1 MSFSDGVHRQP
12 LAAISRRHHLQVG
25 GCRCIMIVNRLI
37 TRFVCMSTV
46 FATFVSS
53 SAATA
58 QDGTIRVY
66 IGTYTGAESKGIY
79 LSRLDPSTGA
89 LAPAE
94 LAAEVANPSFLAI
107 HPGGKFVYAVNEVSD
122 SDGIRTGAV
131 SAFAVEPQ
139 TGKLK
144 LLNHQSSQ
152 GAGPCHIVVDRAG
165 KNALVANYSGGSCA
179 SLPIGDDGKVG
190 EATSA
195 QQHKGKSVNPA
206 RQQEPHAHSINL
218 DAANRFV
225 FVADLGLDQVL
236 VYRFDVVKGI
246 LTANDPPAVSVT
258 AGAGPRHFSMHPS
271 GKFAYVINELGN
283 TVTAFTY
290 DPERGTLEEIQ
301 NITTLPKDFKD
312 ASYTAE
318 VVVHPSGK
326 FLYGSNR
333 GHDSLA
339 IFTINAGTGKL
350 TAVGHQPTGGKTPRN
365 FAIDPSGTFLLAENM
380 DSGTIVVFRID
391 PNTGELKPTSH
402 KLEVPSP
409 VCVRMVKVA
418 N

>member
-1 MSFSDGVHRQP
+1 MATLF
-12 LAAISRRHHLQVG
+12 AASQ
-25 GCRCIMIVNRLI
+25 M
-37 TRFVCMSTV
+37 
-46 FATFVSS
+46 S
-53 SAATA
+53 SAALA

-66 IGTYTGAESKGIY
+66 IGTYTGAASKGIY
-79 LSRLDPSTGA
+79 LSRLDPATGS
-89 LAPAE
+89 LSPAE

-122 SDGIRTGAV
+122 SDGKKTGAV

-144 LLNHQSSQ
+144 LLNHKSSQ

-165 KNALVANYSGGSCA
+165 KNALVANYGGGSCA
-179 SLPIGDDGKVG
+179 SLPIGDDGRVG
-190 EATSA
+190 DATST

-236 VYRFDVVKGI
+236 VYRFDATKGT
-246 LTANDPPAVSVT
+246 LTANDPPAASVA
-258 AGAGPRHFSMHPS
+258 AGAGPRHFSIHPS

-290 DPERGTLEEIQ
+290 NSERGTLQEIQ
-301 NITTLPKDFKD
+301 SITTLPKDFNGT
-312 ASYTAE
+312 SYTAE
-318 VVVHPSGK
+318 VVVHPSGR

-339 IFTINAGTGKL
+339 VFTIDTNTGKL
-350 TAVGHQPTGGKTPRN
+350 IAVGHQPTGGKTPRN

-380 DSGTIVVFRID
+380 ESGTIVVFRID
-391 PNTGELKPTSH
+391 PKTGELKPTGQ
-402 KLEVPSP
+402 KLDVPSP
-409 VCVRMVKVA
+409 VCVRMVKVG